1 MILQVR
7 SALEGQLEG
16 KLELMLAVQSP
27 TWSSEGPLGALG
39 EQFEGPSGVQV
50 ALGGHLDGVQ
60 VRLGVPQRRPRAP
73 KYSPRASKVRPKSVQ
88 ERPPS

>member
-27 TWSSEGPLGALG
+27 TWSSEGHLGALG
-39 EQFEGPSGVQV
+39 EQFQGPSGVQV
-50 ALGGHLDGVQ
+50 ALGGQFGGPSGVQ
-60 VRLGVPQRRPRAP
+60 VALGGQFGSTPLPGTLGIAC
-73 KYSPRASKVRPKSVQ
+73 
-88 ERPPS
+88 E